1 MNKNNITNKKKLLI
15 PAAVAATAILAVL
28 VFALFYN
35 GNSKKYKRIILDRYG
50 LGEKTLNDSTYSGTK
65 IENDVSQTFPDTF
78 PVYKIT
84 ERIITNDEYEIL
96 LKAAGV
102 KVNNGPYGN
111 NATKPY
117 GKNEI
122 SLYFGGLTSQSYKM
136 SDEELHRQAKEV
148 FEKITFLEGEYEY
161 LGITS
166 TRTVHVSEDKSYID
180 SVRVSF
186 RRIVDGYRVIGDDI
200 YDLYF
205 NGNGLYSVS
214 LRLYNYEKIDDYK
227 LIPVTGAIGRIKKAD
242 HFSITGYLSEGF
254 FDRISTLKAE
264 NAKLFFVNQ
273 FSSED
278 CEILQP
284 VYNITGTASAKGEEY
299 KFSAKVVAIPSWYTY
314 IGETN
319 NIWDPPT

>member
-1 MNKNNITNKKKLLI
+1 MNKTINKKIFI
-15 PAAVAATAILAVL
+15 PAVIAALAILAVL
-28 VFALFYN
+28 VFALFNN
-35 GNSKKYKRIILDRYG
+35 GNSKKYKRIILDPYC
-50 LGEKTLNDSTYSGTK
+50 LGEKALNDSTYFGTK
-65 IENDVSQTFPDTF
+65 IENDVSETFPDTF

-84 ERIITNDEYEIL
+84 KRIITNDEYEIL

-102 KVNNGPYGN
+102 KVNNTPYGN
-111 NATKPY
+111 NAAKPY
-117 GKNEI
+117 DKNEA
-122 SLYFGGLTSQSYKM
+122 SVYLGSSSQSYKM
-136 SDEELHRQAKEV
+136 SDEELDRQAKEV
-148 FEKITFLEGEYEY
+148 FEKITFLDGAYEY

-166 TRTVHVSEDKSYID
+166 TRTVQVSEDKSYID

-200 YDLYF
+200 CDLYF
-205 NGNGLYSVS
+205 NGNGLSSVEI
-214 LRLYNYEKIDDYK
+214 RLYNYEKIDELK
-227 LIPVTGAIGRIKKAD
+227 LVSVKNAVGSIKNAD
-242 HFSITGYLSEGF
+242 SFSITGYLSEGF
-254 FDRISTLKAE
+254 FDRVSTLKAE
-264 NAKLFFVNQ
+264 KAKLLFVNQ

-299 KFSAKVVAIPSWYTY
+299 EFSAKVVAIPSRYTY

>member
-1 MNKNNITNKKKLLI
+1 MNSTVNKKKI
-15 PAAVAATAILAVL
+15 IISVAVAATAILAVL
-28 VFALFYN
+28 VFALFNN
-35 GNSKKYKRIILDRYG
+35 GNSKKYKRIILDPYC
-50 LGEKTLNDSTYSGTK
+50 LGEKTLNDSTYFGTK

-96 LKAAGV
+96 RKAAGI

-111 NATKPY
+111 NATEPY
-117 GKNEI
+117 GKNEASI
-122 SLYFGGLTSQSYKM
+122 RLSWASSQSYKM
-136 SDEELHRQAKEV
+136 SDEELDRQAKEV
-148 FEKITFLEGEYEY
+148 FEKITFLDGEYEY

-186 RRIVDGYRVIGDDI
+186 RRIVDNYRVIGDDI
-200 YDLYF
+200 CDLYF
-205 NGNGLYSVS
+205 NGNGLCEVEI
-214 LRLYNYEKIDDYK
+214 RLYNYEKIDELK
-227 LIPVTGAIGRIKKAD
+227 LVSVKNAVGSIKNAD
-242 HFSITGYLSEGF
+242 SFSITGYLSEGF

-264 NAKLFFVNQ
+264 NAKLLFVNQ

-299 KFSAKVVAIPSWYTY
+299 EFSAKVVAIPSRYTY

-319 NIWDPPT
+319 NVWDPPT